1 MVPRIAMMKALQR
14 ESTAASAPRRNAPRP
29 TRSFVDARARA
40 ASAPDVRSTHRT
52 GHTEPN
58 APRARCAVRVAPMT
72 ETIAVRATV
81 IGGTSLRHLIDPV
94 GTKADASDW
103 AIWVRN

>member
-1 MVPRIAMMKALQR
+1 
-14 ESTAASAPRRNAPRP
+14 
-29 TRSFVDARARA
+29 
-40 ASAPDVRSTHRT
+40 
-52 GHTEPN
+52 
-58 APRARCAVRVAPMT
+58 MT

-103 AIWVRN
+103 AIWVRNARSV